1 MGAVKA
7 RIEKLEKLYNVS
19 GELDTLD
26 KFILAVCRRNIDEES
41 GLELILDCHVELMRR
56 HDPEYYAKYNDLK
69 AKLGFVSI
77 IDNPDTNGR

>member
-1 MGAVKA
+1 MLQQT
-7 RIEKLEKLYNVS
+7 RMERLEKLLGS
-19 GELDTLD
+19 ESAEPDALDR
-26 KFILAVCRRNIDEES
+26 FILTVCRRNIDEES